1 MNEINA
7 FHMVPRACV
16 VCRHQWKRCD
26 ESCIF
31 TRYFPSERAE
41 DFLNMHRLFRI
52 QNTTKI
58 LNSVVE
64 NERDKT
70 IESLILEARIRK
82 ENPVH
87 GPVEVQ
93 RRLQAEIEQVKK
105 ELDTIKKQVQFFREK
120 SKFWFSKRWRR
131 WMSKR
136 IDLRPNNLLRNMTF
150 GFQRILMT
158 NFDNVVRGNLN
169 R

>member
-16 VCRHQWKRCD
+16 VCRHQRKRCD

-31 TRYFPSERAE
+31 ARYFSSERAE
-41 DFLNMHRLFRI
+41 DFLNMHRLFKF
-52 QNTTKI
+52 QNIMKI
-58 LNSVVE
+58 LNSVAE

-70 IESLILEARIRK
+70 VESLILEARIRK

-93 RRLQAEIEQVKK
+93 MRLQVEIEQVKK
-105 ELDTIKKQVQFFREK
+105 ELDTYTFHIQ
-120 SKFWFSKRWRR
+120 
-131 WMSKR
+131 
-136 IDLRPNNLLRNMTF
+136 NLLITRNF
-150 GFQRILMT
+150 LPIFPYQSQSLKPIIL
-158 NFDNVVRGNLN
+158 FL
-169 R
+169 